1 MVLRRGLARTRVRQP
16 RLCGVALLSRC
27 GGGRDRL
34 VAPADPL
41 SVSGV
46 QRDGGAVALPLR
58 LLPAGR
64 GDSSR
69 TRDPGPASPRPSV
82 PHGRRDPSRQAGHP
96 LPRAALRDGRRTPLI
111 PLHQLPPHCSG
122 GTTLDVTTSAEVHED
137 PLKPF
142 HFSLLDADKLNPN
155 RQFHNKPNHCDI
167 NFKQRPTVTL
177 IDPETQNLAVGNRG
191 VSLHRTAFSRQVDHG
206 SLTRHLPAGKGQLEP
221 HRNPYI
227 LTTAVVVDE
236 AAPPPLKGEKSVR
249 TELAAE
255 GRDAEEAPKSL
266 DHALSWRLLN

>member
-1 MVLRRGLARTRVRQP
+1 MVLGPGRARASVGRP

-96 LPRAALRDGRRTPLI
+96 LPRAALRGGRRTPLI
-111 PLHQLPPHCSG
+111 TPPQLPPPRPG
-122 GTTLDVTTSAEVHED
+122 GATFDVA
-137 PLKPF
+137 
-142 HFSLLDADKLNPN
+142 
-155 RQFHNKPNHCDI
+155 
-167 NFKQRPTVTL
+167 
-177 IDPETQNLAVGNRG
+177 
-191 VSLHRTAFSRQVDHG
+191 
-206 SLTRHLPAGKGQLEP
+206 TR
-221 HRNPYI
+221 
-227 LTTAVVVDE
+227 
-236 AAPPPLKGEKSVR
+236 
-249 TELAAE
+249 AE
-255 GRDAEEAPKSL
+255 GHEEL
-266 DHALSWRLLN
+266 